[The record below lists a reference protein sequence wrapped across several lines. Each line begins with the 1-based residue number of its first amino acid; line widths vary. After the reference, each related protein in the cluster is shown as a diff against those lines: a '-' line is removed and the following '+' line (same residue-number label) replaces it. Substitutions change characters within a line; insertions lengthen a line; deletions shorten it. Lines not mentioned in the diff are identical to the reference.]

1 MTWWGALGLALALYG
16 VVALLEWAYDR
27 IVRIHAVALTPVSLV
42 LRVTNQEAHVEHV
55 LRDVGHV
62 FGERHWGNRAFEVLV
77 QDSGSNDKTADIVER
92 LRGHQPY
99 LREALSGTTDTEVL
113 TQCRYPIVVW
123 VDLTRPDGMPRT
135 LGWLTQFLTE
145 LGRG

>member
-16 VVALLEWAYDR
+16 VVVLLEWAYDR
-27 IVRIHAVALTPVSLV
+27 IVRTHAATLTPISLV

-62 FGERHWGNRAFEVLV
+62 FNERQWGNRPFEVLV
-77 QDSGSNDKTADIVER
+77 QDSGSADMTADIVER
-92 LRGHQPY
+92 FREQHPY
-99 LREALSGTTDTEVL
+99 FRQAPSGASDTEVL
-113 TQCRYPIVVW
+113 AQCRYPIVVW
-123 VDLTRPDGMPRT
+123 VDLTRHGAMPSA
-135 LGWLTQFLTE
+135 LNMLTQFLTG